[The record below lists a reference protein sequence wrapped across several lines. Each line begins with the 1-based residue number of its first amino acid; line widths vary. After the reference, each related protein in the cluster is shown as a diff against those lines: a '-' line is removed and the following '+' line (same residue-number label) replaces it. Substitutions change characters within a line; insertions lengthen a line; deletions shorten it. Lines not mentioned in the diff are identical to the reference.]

1 MKQLLLFIFLIAFMS
16 PVFTASATVDNIVV
30 SNHFIDTIEDEF
42 TLLTNPVKNGVL
54 KLRVNRTTTKSVGI
68 TIINSLGE
76 QVYNAK
82 SGLNKQVLDFDV
94 SKLAAGIYFLRI
106 QSDSHSTV
114 KKLIIQ

>member
-1 MKQLLLFIFLIAFMS
+1 MKQFLLFLLLIIFTS
-16 PVFTASATVDNIVV
+16 PALTAATPVEDIVV
-30 SNHFIDTIEDEF
+30 SNTFNIDIEDEF
-42 TLLTNPVKNGVL
+42 TLLTNPIKNGVL
-54 KLRVNRTTTKSVGI
+54 KLRVNRTSTKSVGI

-82 SGLNKQVLDFDV
+82 SGLNKSVIDFDV

-106 QSDSHSTV
+106 QSDTYSTV

>member
-1 MKQLLLFIFLIAFMS
+1 MKQFLLFIFLIAFTS
-16 PVFTASATVDNIVV
+16 PVFTAAAPVNDIIV
-30 SNHFIDTIEDEF
+30 SNSSRIDIEDEF

-54 KLRVNRTTTKSVGI
+54 KLRVNQTDTKSIGI

-82 SGLNKQVLDFDV
+82 SGLNKQVIDFDV

-106 QSDSHSTV
+106 QSDTQSTV

>member
-1 MKQLLLFIFLIAFMS
+1 MKQFLLFIFLIAFTS
-16 PVFTASATVDNIVV
+16 PVFTDAAPVTDTMV
-30 SNHFIDTIEDEF
+30 SNNSSIDIEDEF
-42 TLLTNPVKNGVL
+42 TILTNPIKNGVL
-54 KLRVNRTTTKSVGI
+54 KLRVNRTSTKSVGI

-82 SGLNKQVLDFDV
+82 SDLNKQVIDFDV

-106 QSDSHSTV
+106 QSDTQSTV